1 MQKIQFLMK
10 KKQIYIFIFSLFSI
24 YSIVG
29 QETENKDNDTIKV
42 KKNLINIDKL
52 SIGLDLYKP
61 IYSSLNNDDLSY
73 EIITS
78 LRIFEDFSLASEI
91 GSLDKYIEDEN
102 INFTSTGEYL
112 KLGFDYNLFNN
123 WTGMDNSIYLGLRF
137 ATSSFNNKI
146 DKYTIRNTDSYWTD
160 NNVFDDY
167 ETINHSNQSANWVE
181 FLIGIKAETIKNIY
195 FGISLRLNRLISNS
209 SPNNFTNLYIPG
221 FNKVTD
227 DNSWGS
233 GFNYTLTYSIPLKKR
248 K

>member
-1 MQKIQFLMK
+1 MK

-24 YSIVG
+24 HSIIG
-29 QETENKDNDTIKV
+29 QEIENKDNDTIKV
-42 KKNLINIDKL
+42 KKNLINVDKL
-52 SIGLDLYKP
+52 SIGLDLSKP

-78 LRIFEDFSLASEI
+78 LRVIEDLSIVSEL

-102 INFTSTGEYL
+102 VNFTSTGEYI
-112 KLGFDYNLFNN
+112 KFGFDYNLFNN
-123 WTGMDNSIYLGLRF
+123 WSGMDNSIYLGLRF

-146 DKYTIRNTDSYWTD
+146 KNYTVRNPDSYWSNNILTD
-160 NNVFDDY
+160 F
-167 ETINHSNQSANWVE
+167 ETINHSNQNANWIE
-181 FLIGIKAETIKNIY
+181 FIVGIKVETIKNIY

-233 GFNYTLTYSIPLKKR
+233 GFNYTLTYSLPLKFNK
-248 K
+248 KAPIK